1 MFWFCKDR
9 FIFILKSICIYI
21 PQSNISLYS
30 SMEVGTPA
38 EGKQF
43 GNESKKKKIK
53 KTEKTPQ
60 LDHQLNESFVLI
72 DHNLTQ
78 GRDC

>member
-43 GNESKKKKIK
+43 GNESKKKNQENWKDAATGSS
-53 KTEKTPQ
+53 TEWKFCVDWP
-60 LDHQLNESFVLI
+60 
-72 DHNLTQ
+72 
-78 GRDC
+78 